1 MGILF
6 ILASMLELVL
16 INTFSSFSFSGS
28 VHALALIIWPTRE
41 SVIAKY
47 PDSLS
52 RSFSFTASFA
62 KSTAFLIDS
71 KVPLDSVSLA
81 LHIILYASLIVIPK
95 YSVYLGTQIIC
106 KSWI

>member
-1 MGILF
+1 MVVPIIIYTL
-6 ILASMLELVL
+6 
-16 INTFSSFSFSGS
+16 SSFSLSRS

-81 LHIILYASLIVIPK
+81 LHVIIIILV
-95 YSVYLGTQIIC
+95 
-106 KSWI
+106 